1 VRVVIGE
8 DEALLR
14 EGLMLVLKDAGIE
27 VASVASDAT
36 ELLELARAEAP
47 DVVVADIRMPPAN
60 TDDGLRAALQIR
72 RERPETSIM
81 ILSQYVHRQ
90 YAAELLDE
98 GSSGVGYLLKQRIA
112 NAESFCSD
120 LRQVAEGGTVLDPEV
135 VGVMLARARREDDV
149 IENLTPRQSQVLGL
163 IAEGRSNAAIARSLV
178 ITEKAV
184 VQHVS
189 HIYDQ
194 LGLSPGGDDHRR
206 VLAVVQY
213 LSRAEPAPQGNA
225 GRRPLRR

>member
-1 VRVVIGE
+1 MRVVIGE

-14 EGLMLVLKDAGIE
+14 EGLVLVLEDAGIE
-27 VASVASDAT
+27 VVAVAHDAT

-60 TDDGLRAALQIR
+60 TDDGLRAALQTR
-72 RERPETSIM
+72 RDRPDTSIM

-90 YAAELLDE
+90 YATELLAE

-112 NAESFCSD
+112 NAESFCSA
-120 LRQVAEGGTVLDPEV
+120 LRQVADGGTVLDPEV
-135 VGVMLARARREDDV
+135 VSVMLARARRVDDA
-149 IENLTPRQSQVLGL
+149 IERLTPRQSQVLGL
-163 IAEGRSNAAIARSLV
+163 IAEGRSNAAIARTLV
-178 ITEKAV
+178 ISEKAV

-194 LGLSPGGDDHRR
+194 LALPPSGDDHRR

-213 LSRAEPAPQGNA
+213 LSHAKPAAA
-225 GRRPLRR
+225 G